1 MLIIRYRFG
10 YTLEAWINLG
20 FFQIKTG
27 SVSWR
32 IPLAIPTFFSAIL
45 MASIFLMPESPRWL
59 VLVDRV
65 EEGRRNL
72 SILKDLPEDDHMVAA
87 EIEGIQ
93 YSLEESS
100 SKPMK
105 MMDIFS
111 PNPDKLFYRFCLCI
125 LLQFYQQMSGSNL
138 ISVYAPVIFQQN
150 LKLSSQLTRILTGGA
165 LTWKFLSSFIAFF
178 TIDRY
183 GRRAL
188 FMFSGLG

>member
-1 MLIIRYRFG
+1 
-10 YTLEAWINLG
+10 
-20 FFQIKTG
+20 
-27 SVSWR
+27 
-32 IPLAIPTFFSAIL
+32 
-45 MASIFLMPESPRWL
+45 MPESPRWL
-59 VLVDRV
+59 ILVGRV
-65 EEGRRNL
+65 EEGRKNL
-72 SILKDLPEDDHMVAA
+72 SALKGLPLHHRLVSA
-87 EIEGIQ
+87 EVEGIQ

-100 SKPMK
+100 AKPAS

-111 PNPDKLFYRFCLCI
+111 DKTDDKLLYRFCLCI

-150 LKLSSQLTRILTGGA
+150 LLLDSQLTRILTGGA

-188 FMFSGLG
+188 FMFSGFGYDLPYDWVRF